1 MNLFQ
6 SILPVDLMPG
16 KGDPTNDLW
25 PQQPI
30 PRVIF
35 QKSIKN
41 QGNFRTVTNPYKFKL
56 ADIQFVGT
64 SGSTLLFDLTT
75 FQGEMLTT

>member
-41 QGNFRTVTNPYKFKL
+41 QENFRTVTTPDRFKL

-64 SGSTLLFDLTT
+64 SGSNLLFDLIT
-75 FQGEMLTT
+75 F